1 MSRNTPRPGG
11 LWRLAF
17 KGFSLYVRDLSR
29 FSVHGSISAVVVFL
43 VWVYVSAVI
52 LLYGVEVSAAYAR
65 LRKHL
70 PKEAPGAAAREA

>member
-1 MSRNTPRPGG
+1 MTAAPGV

-17 KGFSLYVRDLSR
+17 AGFSWYVRDFSR
-29 FSVHGSISAVVVFL
+29 FNVHGSISAVIVFL

-65 LRKHL
+65 LRKRL
-70 PKEAPGAAAREA
+70 PQQAPAAPVREA